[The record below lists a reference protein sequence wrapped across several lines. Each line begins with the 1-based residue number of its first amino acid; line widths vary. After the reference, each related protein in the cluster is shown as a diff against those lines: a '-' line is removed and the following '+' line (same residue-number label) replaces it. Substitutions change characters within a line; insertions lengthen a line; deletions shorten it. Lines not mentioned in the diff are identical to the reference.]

1 MKSLEPLPSS
11 RFGVEL
17 LDNAAEVGLLALIDQ
32 ATTPVASSSRR
43 SVEQPKTRAVSA
55 MITAATAMFSRP
67 SVTEAMIVEWKVIL
81 GPSNP
86 NLESI
91 LT

>member
-1 MKSLEPLPSS
+1 
-11 RFGVEL
+11 
-17 LDNAAEVGLLALIDQ
+17 
-32 ATTPVASSSRR
+32 
-43 SVEQPKTRAVSA
+43 